1 MYLLVHAD
9 VMHSKQ
15 YYITPT
21 KKTSCLKDP
30 CLTLAE
36 FATNSTTYQGDVSLF
51 FLPGNHSLD
60 RGLYLSHAHNF
71 SMTKDVQDDGTV
83 LVECTGQEGR
93 FDINATTFVEIKG
106 FHFIGCG
113 GNTVTNVS
121 QFILEDT
128 ILQGVEGR
136 GTALILNEVAAAKM
150 VRSSFCLNTSGRF
163 KQHILLM
170 GLNRVLDYFS
180 QEWPGYSKTPLV
192 GGALYAAFS
201 NVSVKDSKFNS
212 NRAKLFGAAL
222 AAVVSNISITNC
234 TFMFNKA
241 GEKNLSQF
249 SGFGVILS
257 YQSHIHIVSSIF
269 FGNTALIGGTLLCLA
284 SSLHIISSNVS
295 NSTSLRGG
303 AVYTSESSFNIV
315 SSTFTGNSAVGSS
328 VSSGGVI
335 IAFDS
340 FFNNN
345 IIFNCT
351 FTNNSAAQV
360 GGVMYTSHS
369 LFKVSSSTFT
379 GNSVVGS
386 FGAGGGVI
394 GTFDRSGIY
403 ITNSTFANNTVTGSG
418 SYDPDAGGGVM
429 CTNESVVTINNST
442 FVGNS
447 AVTSGNYGNASGG
460 VIYSNRSSYNVIDSI
475 FISNSAT
482 GPDASGGVMA
492 IAMNS
497 SFIIVNCK
505 FNNNSAAGT
514 GNKGFGDGGAVF
526 MIFRSMLNITISA
539 FTDNS
544 ATGSGNGEAIGGA
557 VYIQQSSFII
567 TRSIFTGNNAAG
579 SGNGEGNGGAVSTQ
593 QSSFNITRSI
603 FTGNNAVSN
612 GPASTGGAIDA
623 RLWCSFTITN
633 SNFSGN
639 FATGLGVGVGAGGA
653 IYAISNSF
661 SILIINCTFTG
672 NSATGNN
679 GSSGQGGVMFI
690 VESSFNITNSNM
702 SGNYANM
709 YGGIMFT
716 RLSSTHIG
724 NTIFKNNI
732 GSICLYNSNL
742 TFYGNITFENCMES
756 PNKTEDELKVQE
768 GGAITSFQSRI
779 LFTGVSKLVN
789 NAARD
794 GGAILATQS
803 TLTMYSQTAIASNCA
818 TNSSGSGGGIY
829 LLQSEV
835 EIIGDCNISNN
846 HALKGGGIHAIS
858 STITVHHQGNFNL
871 INNVARNGGG
881 MYLQVNSRLY
891 LLKSDWSVNTSDVL
905 TFIGNHANKGGAVYV
920 ADDTNSGSC
929 SSTVECF
936 IQALALYIKK
946 PNVNVKINTL
956 HVLFSK
962 NTADEHWS
970 DIFGGLLD
978 RCIPSPFSEVYLKK
992 KVHYSGVTYVGNI
1005 SNVTLD
1011 SIASKPLRLCFCTSD
1026 GQQDCSYQLPTIRVM
1041 RGETFTVPLV
1051 AVDQVNHSIESNI
1064 TSSLSS
1070 FDGGFGE
1077 DQQSQRVHKS
1087 CTNLT
1092 FNVFSSHDSEKI
1104 KLYADGPCASSTPST
1119 RHVNIQFINCS
1130 CPIGFDPTN
1139 SDPTRC
1145 ECDCNKDISHY
1156 ITNCNHTTKSILR
1169 VNTNSWITYIND
1181 TDTSGY
1187 VIYPNCP
1194 FDYCHPPSKSIN
1206 IDLNLPN
1213 GADMQCAYNR
1223 SGILCGSCKQHLS
1236 LSLGSS
1242 RCLPCDGHWPV
1253 VLAVVLLANIIAGI
1267 LLVIILL
1274 VLNIT
1279 VAVGLINGIIFY
1291 ANIITANH
1299 STVFPS
1305 AEASFPSILVAW
1317 LNLNIGFDACFFR
1330 GLDAYIKTWLGLA
1343 FPSYIIFLVIVV
1355 IKVSEHSPRFTR
1367 LLGPGKRDPV
1377 ATLATLT
1384 LLSYAKLLSVTI
1396 NALSF
1401 AELHYP
1407 DGSKHLVWLP
1417 DGSVRY
1423 FRDKHIILALV
1434 ALLIILISVPYT
1446 FLLFFWQWLIR
1457 TPKGILF
1464 SWIQN
1469 TKLNAIV
1476 TTYHA
1481 PYNYKH
1487 RYWTG
1492 LLLLV
1497 RVVLYTTAAV
1507 TESGNPQVPLLM
1519 TNILTGCL
1527 LFLKGIF
1534 GVRIYRKLF
1543 VDIVETMI
1551 LLNLFFVAAFSLYEF
1566 KTDST
1571 KETAIA
1577 YVSTIIISIMLLGV
1591 IAYHLTLLMN
1601 RKSPSESTRPLIDV
1615 ISEPV
1620 AAPQLGEV
1628 THSVID
1634 IPKPQDQ
1641 EPDTESEV
1649 VADSRKNHND
1659 SDQNDH

>member
-1 MYLLVHAD
+1 MFSYQLLLVYLLVHAD

-121 QFILEDT
+121 QFILEDA

-257 YQSHIHIVSSIF
+257 YQSHIHIVNSIF
-269 FGNTALIGGTLLCLA
+269 FGNTALIGGSLLCLA

-295 NSTSLRGG
+295 NSTSLCGG

-315 SSTFTGNSAVGSS
+315 SSTFTGNSAVGSF

-335 IAFDS
+335 ITFDS
-340 FFNNN
+340 FFN

-386 FGAGGGVI
+386 FGAVGGVI

-403 ITNSTFANNTVTGSG
+403 ITNSTFANNTVTRSG

-429 CTNESVVTINNST
+429 YTNESDVIINNST

-460 VIYSNRSSYNVIDSI
+460 VIYSSRSSYNITDSI

-505 FNNNSAAGT
+505 FNDNSAAGT
-514 GNKGFGDGGAVF
+514 GNKGIGYGGAVF
-526 MIFRSMLNITISA
+526 MISRSILNITISA

-544 ATGSGNGEAIGGA
+544 A
-557 VYIQQSSFII
+557 
-567 TRSIFTGNNAAG
+567 AG
-579 SGNGEGNGGAVSTQ
+579 SGNGRGIGGAVSTQ

-612 GPASTGGAIDA
+612 GPAGTGGAIDA

-639 FATGLGVGVGAGGA
+639 FATGLG
-653 IYAISNSF
+653 
-661 SILIINCTFTG
+661 
-672 NSATGNN
+672 
-679 GSSGQGGVMFI
+679 
-690 VESSFNITNSNM
+690 
-702 SGNYANM
+702 
-709 YGGIMFT
+709 GIMFT
-716 RLSSTHIG
+716 TLSSTHIG
-724 NTIFKNNI
+724 NTMFKDNI

-794 GGAILATQS
+794 GGAILATRS
-803 TLTMYSQTAIASNCA
+803 TLTMYSRTAIASNCA

-858 STITVHHQGNFNL
+858 STITVHQQGNFNL

-881 MYLQVNSRLY
+881 MYLQVNSKLY
-891 LLKSDWSVNTSDVL
+891 LLKSDRSVNTSDVL
-905 TFIGNHANKGGAVYV
+905 IFIGNHANNGGAVYV

-929 SSTVECF
+929 SSTAECF

-946 PNVNVKINTL
+946 TNVNVKINTL

-962 NTADEHWS
+962 NTADEHGS

-1064 TSSLSS
+1064 ASSLSS
-1070 FDGGFGE
+1070 FDGCFGE
-1077 DQQSQRVHKS
+1077 DQQSQRIHQS

-1104 KLYADGPCASSTPST
+1104 KLYADGPCANSTPST

-1330 GLDAYIKTWLGLA
+1330 GLDAYITTWLGLA

-1591 IAYHLTLLMN
+1591 IAYHLTLLIN